1 MSTPRTGDVAHV
13 AINADDLDAART
25 FYGSVLGWRFEPWG
39 PPGFYRVGH
48 PEGGTPGPIV
58 ALQGMRTFGDG
69 TRAPAE
75 ITVAVDDVATACAAA
90 RAGGGRV
97 LMEPTVIAGVGELA
111 FLADPSG
118 TPVGVMRYDP
128 AAE

>member
-13 AINADDLDAART
+13 AINADDLEATRS
-25 FYGSVLGWRFEPWG
+25 FYEGVFGWRFEAWG
-39 PPGFYRVGH
+39 PPGFYQVGH
-48 PEGGTPGPIV
+48 PDGGRPCPIV
-58 ALQGMRTFGDG
+58 ALQGRRTFDDG
-69 TRAPAE
+69 TGAPVE
-75 ITVAVDDVATACAAA
+75 ITVAVDDVALACAAA
-90 RAGGGRV
+90 RSGGGRV